1 MSSIENENKVILGL
15 NITEERFSFTSSIE
29 SAITNVKD
37 ELADLQ
43 ETIASVQ
50 KMKSDCDKRDYALA
64 ASSGVLCGIV
74 NIFLVGKPGESPFGD
89 ITDKW
94 FSDHT
99 IDFAKFCG
107 WDGKDNG
114 ALSSAINFLEKK
126 FKIPYDQRGAGD
138 AGSIIF
144 DLNPVNHHFK
154 SLGHNPTL
162 LGLFFSILDQFAT
175 PNQAHFISGGE
186 LIALQNADGSFELKG
201 NSTPGKLF
209 CGFVNWFGHLIS
221 DVSGSSGSKGRGM
234 GIPSPFWAWTND
246 IITIKRTLKIEPS
259 EFDRNLNKLALS
271 IYKQGYDIRFQAAQ
285 AIPVLIN
292 EVLVRLIYAVRR
304 MIQYFK
310 ITERSER
317 SETILWQ
324 KCEPFSN
331 LSVKRMLMVAHGVF
345 CMMDIG
351 DATIRGLAM
360 GGGTFNV
367 TEFALRFNIAG
378 IGRFAISLYG
388 EAKRVVGICRA
399 ESNAAFAEREKYI
412 VESYLDA
419 LLLLSEKYAD
429 QDLVNFVDDF
439 KNSDMYVKAFGKSG
453 KLAEL
458 RGVPEEKILRIKSDI
473 DMYFGGRKQ

>member
-201 NSTPGKLF
+201 NSIPGKLF

-259 EFDRNLNKLALS
+259 EFDRNLNELTLS
-271 IYKQGYDIRFQAAQ
+271 IYKQGYDIRFQAA
-285 AIPVLIN
+285 
-292 EVLVRLIYAVRR
+292 
-304 MIQYFK
+304 
-310 ITERSER
+310 
-317 SETILWQ
+317 
-324 KCEPFSN
+324 
-331 LSVKRMLMVAHGVF
+331 
-345 CMMDIG
+345 
-351 DATIRGLAM
+351 
-360 GGGTFNV
+360 
-367 TEFALRFNIAG
+367 
-378 IGRFAISLYG
+378 
-388 EAKRVVGICRA
+388 
-399 ESNAAFAEREKYI
+399 
-412 VESYLDA
+412 
-419 LLLLSEKYAD
+419 
-429 QDLVNFVDDF
+429 
-439 KNSDMYVKAFGKSG
+439 
-453 KLAEL
+453 
-458 RGVPEEKILRIKSDI
+458 
-473 DMYFGGRKQ
+473 

>member
-1 MSSIENENKVILGL
+1 M
-15 NITEERFSFTSSIE
+15 
-29 SAITNVKD
+29 
-37 ELADLQ
+37 
-43 ETIASVQ
+43 
-50 KMKSDCDKRDYALA
+50 
-64 ASSGVLCGIV
+64 
-74 NIFLVGKPGESPFGD
+74 
-89 ITDKW
+89 
-94 FSDHT
+94 
-99 IDFAKFCG
+99 
-107 WDGKDNG
+107 
-114 ALSSAINFLEKK
+114 
-126 FKIPYDQRGAGD
+126 
-138 AGSIIF
+138 
-144 DLNPVNHHFK
+144 
-154 SLGHNPTL
+154 
-162 LGLFFSILDQFAT
+162 
-175 PNQAHFISGGE
+175 
-186 LIALQNADGSFELKG
+186 
-201 NSTPGKLF
+201 
-209 CGFVNWFGHLIS
+209 
-221 DVSGSSGSKGRGM
+221 
-234 GIPSPFWAWTND
+234 
-246 IITIKRTLKIEPS
+246 
-259 EFDRNLNKLALS
+259 
-271 IYKQGYDIRFQAAQ
+271 
-285 AIPVLIN
+285 IN

-388 EAKRVVGICRA
+388 EAKRVVGIRRA